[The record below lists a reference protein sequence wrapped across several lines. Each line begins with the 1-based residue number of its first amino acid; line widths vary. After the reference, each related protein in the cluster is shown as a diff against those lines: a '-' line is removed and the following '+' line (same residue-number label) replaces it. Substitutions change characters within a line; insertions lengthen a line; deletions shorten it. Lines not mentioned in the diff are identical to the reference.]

1 MANELFNKAKEAVG
15 NLMTGTN
22 NDIYLS
28 IKSSED
34 LKWGM
39 QSFSLTKDLGI
50 KLLKSKWEELLKEI
64 PSLNDYV
71 KAKVIEVKD
80 LVKGN

>member
-1 MANELFNKAKEAVG
+1 MGNEFQAGKG
-15 NLMTGTN
+15 

-34 LKWGM
+34 LNWL
-39 QSFSLTKDLGI
+39 QHEFSFMKDIGI

-64 PSLNDYV
+64 PSLKDYV
-71 KAKVIEVKD
+71 KVGVIEVKD

>member
-1 MANELFNKAKEAVG
+1 MADNKY
-15 NLMTGTN
+15 

-39 QSFSLTKDLGI
+39 QSFSLGKDLGI

-64 PSLNDYV
+64 PSLNNYV
-71 KAKVIEVKD
+71 KVGIIEVKD
-80 LVKGN
+80 LVVKGN